1 MAPVVPRLCSTVR
14 APPPPSA
21 LGNSTHACFCR
32 RYKSDLTEE
41 QKQALLDVLRVK
53 VHAQITPEI
62 RREIVHSVARGE
74 EIAAADGTMEVEV
87 L

>member
-1 MAPVVPRLCSTVR
+1 MSRLVSDVGC
-14 APPPPSA
+14 
-21 LGNSTHACFCR
+21 LN
-32 RYKSDLTEE
+32 RYKQDLTEE

-62 RREIVHSVARGE
+62 RREIVNSVARGE
-74 EIAAADGTMEVEV
+74 EIGVPGELGMDVEV

>member
-1 MAPVVPRLCSTVR
+1 MLQHKLLTSRLVSDVGC
-14 APPPPSA
+14 
-21 LGNSTHACFCR
+21 LN
-32 RYKSDLTEE
+32 RYKQDLTEE

-62 RREIVHSVARGE
+62 RREIVNSVARGE
-74 EIAAADGTMEVEV
+74 EIGVPGELGMDVEV

>member
-1 MAPVVPRLCSTVR
+1 MPAVRPVPLL
-14 APPPPSA
+14 PPYIASG
-21 LGNSTHACFCR
+21 LTQTHR
-32 RYKSDLTEE
+32 RYKQDLTEE
-41 QKQALLDVLRVK
+41 QKNALLDTLRSK

-74 EIAAADGTMEVEV
+74 EVGVPGGDGAMEVEV

>member
-1 MAPVVPRLCSTVR
+1 MLQHKLLTSRLVSDVGC
-14 APPPPSA
+14 
-21 LGNSTHACFCR
+21 LN
-32 RYKSDLTEE
+32 RYKQDLTEE

-62 RREIVHSVARGE
+62 RREIVNSVARGE
-74 EIAAADGTMEVEV
+74 EISVPGELGMDVEV

>member
-1 MAPVVPRLCSTVR
+1 MLLDCS
-14 APPPPSA
+14 
-21 LGNSTHACFCR
+21 
-32 RYKSDLTEE
+32 YKQDLTEE

-62 RREIVHSVARGE
+62 RREIVNSIARGE
-74 EIAAADGTMEVEV
+74 EIGVPGELGMDVEV